1 MSIIGMS
8 GAECDIDWSDI
19 SPVCICAAYW
29 AAHQDRVIDVLYGG
43 AGRAPV
49 RRLL

>member
-1 MSIIGMS
+1 MS
-8 GAECDIDWSDI
+8 GAESDIDWSV
-19 SPVCICAAYW
+19 SPVCICAAYR

-49 RRLL
+49 RRFL